1 MNSAEDFIQIVLE
14 CYIVVAAEEIMSM
27 KAVEIDWDG
36 KVNSLARLIVNM
48 YVRMLPDAAPK
59 IEDQGYN
66 YSCEIITL
74 GLLWFNYLDSTKEG
88 DGGRVMALWKFLMV
102 IFRKTGHRN
111 YAKEAAS
118 LLIEYHFT
126 ASERKAAQMRDS
138 RFINTKGREGC
149 DMACDLF
156 MEHLNRRLKGMIRQ
170 MGASFHS

>member
-1 MNSAEDFIQIVLE
+1 
-14 CYIVVAAEEIMSM
+14 
-27 KAVEIDWDG
+27 
-36 KVNSLARLIVNM
+36 
-48 YVRMLPDAAPK
+48 
-59 IEDQGYN
+59 
-66 YSCEIITL
+66 
-74 GLLWFNYLDSTKEG
+74 
-88 DGGRVMALWKFLMV
+88 MV

-149 DMACDLF
+149 NMACDLL

-170 MGASFHS
+170 MGSNIQPS